1 MHHRLATSGYLL
13 CASVSL
19 YFKKRGVTVR
29 FNSMPFLAFPSPTVL
44 VKRVARFDLFQA
56 SWADKDPTLR
66 FINANSIQDVVRFFA
81 AITSLGT
88 NAFDRHL
95 RRTFDSGSGTD
106 RLGILARKHAWFYG
120 PWSSLAKVGTTMA

>member
-1 MHHRLATSGYLL
+1 MTLP
-13 CASVSL
+13 
-19 YFKKRGVTVR
+19 

-44 VKRVARFDLFQA
+44 IKRVTRFDLFQA
-56 SWADKDPTLR
+56 TWADKDPTLR
-66 FINANSIQDVVRFFA
+66 FINANSIQDIVRFSA

-88 NAFDRHL
+88 NAFDGHL

-106 RLGILARKHAWFYG
+106 RLGILARKHAWSYG